1 MALMDPSGVDRDPID
16 AFTPLLFFGGM
27 VSRATGQTATRT
39 LFVASV
45 AEVLANATI
54 EHTKE
59 LTGAAARREHPV
71 NMLTDIAAGL
81 GGWFLM
87 DWIMRQNKGKS

>member
-1 MALMDPSGVDRDPID
+1 MDPSAVDRAAID
-16 AFTPLLFFGGM
+16 AFTPFLFFGGM

-39 LFVASV
+39 LFVTSV
-45 AEVLANATI
+45 AEVLTNATV
-54 EHTKE
+54 EHTKG
-59 LTGAAARREHPV
+59 LTGAAARREHPL

-87 DWIMRQNKGKS
+87 DWIMRQNQGKR